1 MSIIA
6 EAPFREVSNQKTVD
20 LSHLTEE
27 QAIRLR
33 ILVVEIRSAQDR
45 IGREL
50 YLLTERLQLVS
61 EMLGDSFTAF
71 VESELGISR
80 RAARR
85 YLQVHSVL
93 KAHFTDANGRN
104 EWSETR
110 HITQGALL
118 LLANEPADE
127 VIAEI
132 RAIAQNG
139 QEVNEATVKRLIES
153 REAELEARVAAAEA
167 EVELAVRTAQK
178 AGERAELELA
188 RVKSQVE
195 NSQELCRR
203 LTEQRDSLE
212 EEVARLQQQETQ
224 VVEKTIEKEVVPKGY
239 ATVTEAI
246 QTAEKTL
253 QVRVGELEKVDADL
267 KDSQRKMAEMR
278 ANLAAAQAGS
288 EEFFHMKKEV
298 EALMLKFPLAM
309 LKSMSGSDTNIKS
322 SINALGEAM
331 VAMGN
336 LLKGA

>member
-6 EAPFREVSNQKTVD
+6 EAPFREVSNQKQVD
-20 LSHLTEE
+20 LSHLSQE
-27 QAIRLR
+27 QMTTLR
-33 ILVVEIRSAQDR
+33 ILVAEIRTAQDR

-50 YLLTERLQLVS
+50 YLLTERLQLVY
-61 EMLGDSFTAF
+61 EMLGDCFAAF

-80 RAARR
+80 RAGRR

-104 EWSETR
+104 DWSETR

-188 RVKSQVE
+188 RVKGQVE

-212 EEVARLQQQETQ
+212 EEVNRLQKQETQ
-224 VVEKTIEKEVVPKGY
+224 VVERTVEVEVLPKGY
-239 ATVTEAI
+239 STVTEAI
-246 QTAEKTL
+246 QSAEQALQAKT
-253 QVRVGELEKVDADL
+253 GELERVDADL
-267 KDSQRKMAEMR
+267 KESQRKMAEMR
-278 ANLAAAQAGS
+278 ANLTAAQAGS
-288 EEFFHMKKEV
+288 EDFLQMKKEV

-309 LKSMSGSDTNIKS
+309 LKSMSDSDKNIKS
-322 SINALGEAM
+322 SINALGDAM

>member
-6 EAPFREVSNQKTVD
+6 EAPFREVSKKKPVD
-20 LSHLTEE
+20 LSHLNAE
-27 QAIRLR
+27 QLVEVRFLVTAIRG
-33 ILVVEIRSAQDR
+33 SQDR

-50 YLLTERLQLVS
+50 YSLTEKMEALSQV
-61 EMLGDSFTAF
+61 LGDKFHAF
-71 VESELGISR
+71 VESELGISQ

-93 KAHFTDANGRN
+93 RAHFSDSSGRTSV
-104 EWSETR
+104 SEAR

-118 LLANEPADE
+118 LLANEPGDE

-139 QEVNEATVKRLIES
+139 EEVNEATVKRLIES

-167 EVELAVRTAQK
+167 EVALAVRTAQT
-178 AGERAELELA
+178 ASERAELEIA
-188 RVKSQVE
+188 RVKGQAE
-195 NSQELCRR
+195 NSQEMVRR

-212 EEVARLQQQETQ
+212 EEVNRLQQQETQ
-224 VVEKTIEKEVVPKGY
+224 VVEKTIEKEVVPKGF
-239 ATVTEAI
+239 ATIEEAL
-246 QTAEKTL
+246 QTTEKTL
-253 QVRVGELEKVDADL
+253 QVKAGELARIDADL
-267 KDSQRKMAEMR
+267 KDRQEKLAEMR
-278 ANLAAAQAGS
+278 ANLAAAEAGK
-288 EEFFHMKKEV
+288 EEFLKMKQDI
-298 EALMLKFPLAM
+298 EALMLKFPVAM
-309 LKSMSGSDTNIKS
+309 LKSMSGSDTNVKS